1 MSEKTDIAK
10 REEASQERSRRIPT
24 VTPQV
29 DIYENN
35 EEILL
40 YADMPGLSK
49 EDISIHLENGQ
60 LSLTGRRKLE
70 SSGTALFEEFG
81 EVKYSRTFSV
91 PQGIDTAKVNAELK
105 EGVLRL
111 HLPKSEAVKPRQIQI
126 KTA

>member
-10 REEASQERSRRIPT
+10 RKETSPERSRRIPT

-49 EDISIHLENGQ
+49 EDISINLENGKLF
-60 LSLTGRRKLE
+60 LSGRRQLV
-70 SSGTALFEEFG
+70 SSGSVLFEEFG
-81 EVKYSRTFSV
+81 EVEYSRTFSV
-91 PQGIDTAKVNAELK
+91 PQGIDMGKVNAELK

>member
-1 MSEKTDIAK
+1 MSEKADVAK
-10 REEASQERSRRIPT
+10 REETSLKRRRRIPT

-40 YADMPGLSK
+40 HADMPGLAK
-49 EDISIHLENGQ
+49 KDISINLENGI
-60 LSLTGRRKLE
+60 LSLSGHRKLE
-70 SSGTALFEEFG
+70 STGTALFEEFG
-81 EVKYSRTFSV
+81 EVEYSRTFSV
-91 PQGIDTAKVNAELK
+91 PQGIDMGKVNAELK

-111 HLPKSEAVKPRQIQI
+111 HLPKSEAVKPKQIQI